1 MQRLCA
7 FTINMITM
15 ARPTK
20 SETTVRSMQL
30 RAHDSQTMHGRVPS
44 QSSAQWYYP
53 TKTHPLAVYLI
64 ETENNDLLPNES
76 DETDLCCICHLRS
89 KTVTDMLECSRCI
102 GGFHMKCLKP
112 ALKSI
117 PKVRSD
123 LPGEGTHGSWDVPH
137 STPPRSDAH
146 VCDGWLRQGD
156 WMCSACERG
165 VTLPNREPKSA
176 CEKFLWG
183 QGLLG
188 VRS

>member
-1 MQRLCA
+1 
-7 FTINMITM
+7 MITM

-64 ETENNDLLPNES
+64 ETENTDLLPNES

-89 KTVTDMLECSRCI
+89 NTVTDMIECSRCI

-117 PKVRSD
+117 PKVR
-123 LPGEGTHGSWDVPH
+123 LEVQGHGMRTTPGYHEVTSMCVMVGCGRAIGCA
-137 STPPRSDAH
+137 PRVSE
-146 VCDGWLRQGD
+146 V
-156 WMCSACERG
+156 
-165 VTLPNREPKSA
+165 
-176 CEKFLWG
+176 
-183 QGLLG
+183 
-188 VRS
+188 